1 MLEYRELMGLRFLQT
16 ASIARSYETCR
27 IQRARSSSLIKLLL
41 CTAMA
46 LVFAAPGTSKTS
58 VLPKQPVRVMTYN
71 IHHGEGTDGKIDLN
85 RIAEVIMTSKADI
98 VALQEVDRGVERT
111 AHRDLVVE
119 LAELTKMNFAFGK
132 NIDYQGGDYG
142 NAVLSRFRVLKYEN
156 RHYKMIRDGEQRGL
170 LQVVLQVAGKQLVF
184 LNTHLD
190 YRRDDAERLSNVDEI
205 EQVIR
210 QYKGL
215 PLILCGDFNDT
226 PDSPMHRKMEEFLVD
241 CWIRAGKGDGLSFS
255 STQPQK
261 RIDYVFVNKRKGVE
275 PVSALVAASNASD
288 HLPVVVEFRFP

>member
-1 MLEYRELMGLRFLQT
+1 MRVRLLQT
-16 ASIARSYETCR
+16 VCFTRLIETESTCGKRQETVRRSTTLILLCL
-27 IQRARSSSLIKLLL
+27 ATALFLAGPNSSS
-41 CTAMA
+41 TT
-46 LVFAAPGTSKTS
+46 PS
-58 VLPKQPVRVMTYN
+58 PKQPIRVMTYN

-85 RIAEVIMTSKADI
+85 RIADVILSARADI
-98 VALQEVDRGVERT
+98 VALQEVDRSVERT
-111 AHRDLVVE
+111 ARRDLVAE

-142 NAVLSRFRVLKYEN
+142 NAVLSRFRVVKYEN

-170 LQVVLQVAGKQLVF
+170 LQVVLQVEGKQLVF

-205 EQVIR
+205 EHVLR

-226 PDSPMHRKMEEFLVD
+226 PDSPMHRKLEEFLID
-241 CWIRAGKGDGLSFS
+241 CWSRAGKGEGLSFS

-261 RIDYVFVNKRKGVE
+261 RIDYVFVNKRKGVA
-275 PVSALVAASNASD
+275 PVSAFVAASNASD
-288 HLPVVVEFRFP
+288 HLPVVVEFKFP